1 MNFKYSKIKS
11 VKKIKYDGKVYD
23 VTMKSN
29 PHTFFA
35 NDILVHNSCYFRII
49 EAENLD
55 QAEEIG
61 KAVVKVCDEGSIPK
75 LVENCFNGIPKV
87 MRSDFEAISTSTLS
101 FGKKKQ
107 YAFLKGWEDGEVL
120 PTPKLGITGLSIKRS
135 DSPAQLSKQMKPFF
149 MNIMKG
155 MKHEDIKTEMDKIE
169 LDYGALSLYDLSAK
183 RSANNLSKY
192 RTVFNHRIQY
202 KQMPYNIAKLEE
214 LLAEDYADVRVSIP
228 DNIRERFVH
237 TGTGTYSIENGK
249 LINDI
254 NGEIHIKL
262 KLKVVI
268 PAHIKA
274 ALLYNYLIAEKGIEG
289 EFNKILDGEKIKI
302 FNMKPLKMKTIY
314 IDDEE
319 TSHDLIQEFDALAF
333 PSSSKHIPDFL
344 DEYTPDKKK
353 MLETYFF
360 GKMETIFGVIDFD
373 KERMANISM
382 DALF

>member
-1 MNFKYSKIKS
+1 MNYNHSKIKS
-11 VKKIKYDGKVYD
+11 VKKVPYVGKVYD
-23 VTMKSN
+23 ITMKSN

-35 NDILVHNSCYFRII
+35 NDILVHNSCYFRLIS
-49 EAENLD
+49 AENLA

-75 LVENCFNGIPKV
+75 LVKNVFNGIDEI
-87 MRSDFEAISTSTLS
+87 MRSDFEAISSSTLS

-107 YAFLKGWEDGEVL
+107 YAFLKVWEDSEVL
-120 PTPKLGITGLSIKRS
+120 PKPKLGITGLSIIRS
-135 DSPAQLSKQMKPFF
+135 DSPKQLSNEMKPFF
-149 MNIMKG
+149 TNIMKG
-155 MKHEDIKTEMDKIE
+155 LKHEDIKIEMDKIE
-169 LDYGALSLYDLSAK
+169 EDYGSLSLYDLSAK

-192 RTVFNHRIQY
+192 RTVFNYRIKY
-202 KQMPYNIAKLEE
+202 KQMPFNVEKLED
-214 LLAEDYADVRVSIP
+214 LLSEDYADIRVKIP
-228 DNIRERFVH
+228 EKIREAFIH
-237 TGTGTYSIENGK
+237 TGTGTYSIENGE
-249 LINDI
+249 LINDV

-262 KLKVVI
+262 KLRVVI

-274 ALLYNYLIAEKGIEG
+274 ALLYNYLIDEKELEG

-314 IDDEE
+314 VEDED

-333 PSSSKHIPDFL
+333 PSSSKHIPEFL
-344 DEYTPDKKK
+344 DDYTPDKKK

-360 GKMETIFGVIDFD
+360 GKMETLFGVIDFD
-373 KERMANISM
+373 KERMVNASM

>member
-1 MNFKYSKIKS
+1 MNIKHSKIKS
-11 VKKIKYDGKVYD
+11 VKKISYDKKVYD

-35 NDILVHNSCYFRII
+35 NNILVHNSCYFRIL
-49 EAENLD
+49 EAENLE
-55 QAEEIG
+55 QAEQIG
-61 KAVVKVCDEGSIPK
+61 AAVVKVCDEGSIPR
-75 LVENCFNGIPKV
+75 LVKNVFNGDDV

-120 PTPKLGITGLSIKRS
+120 PKPKLGITGLSIKRS
-135 DSPAQLSKQMKPFF
+135 DSPKQLSAEMKPFF
-149 MNIMKG
+149 TNIMKG
-155 MKHEDIKTEMDKIE
+155 MKHEDIKIEMDKIE
-169 LDYGALSLYDLSAK
+169 EDYGSLSLYDLSAK

-192 RTVFNHRIQY
+192 RTVFNYRIQY
-202 KQMPYNIAKLEE
+202 KQMPYNVEKLED
-214 LLAEDYADVRVSIP
+214 LLAEDYADIRVKIP
-228 DNIRERFVH
+228 EKIRVAFVH
-237 TGTGTYSIENGK
+237 TGTGTYSIENGE
-249 LINDI
+249 LINDV

-262 KLKVVI
+262 KLRVVI

-274 ALLYNYLIAEKGIEG
+274 ALLYNYLIEEKGLEG

-314 IDDEE
+314 VEDED

-333 PSSSKHIPDFL
+333 PSSSKHIPEFL

-373 KERMANISM
+373 KERMANASM